1 MDLGTLIGLVA
12 GFGVIGWAMM
22 LGGGIMPF
30 VDAPSIIIVLGG
42 TIAACFTNQ
51 KIPNVISGFRCAI
64 QAFVDKSPSKV
75 ELIPVVV
82 HLATKARKE
91 GLVAL
96 EGEPIDDPFLARGV
110 RMGVDGL
117 SPEVIRE
124 SLTGELAAIKERH
137 DRGQK
142 LFKFMASTAPAMG
155 LIGTIIGLVQMLKNL
170 SDPDAIGPSMA
181 IALLTTLYGALIAFV
196 ICGPIAEKL
205 VNRTAEEAA
214 IKKMAITGVESI
226 LKGDNTMVIES
237 KLMAFLAPHER
248 KQLAP
253 E

>member
-1 MDLGTLIGLVA
+1 MDLGTIIGLTA
-12 GFGVIGWAMM
+12 GFGVIGWAML

-30 VDAPSIIIVLGG
+30 VDVPAFVLVFGG
-42 TIAACFTNQ
+42 TIAACFTHQ
-51 KIPNVISGFRCAI
+51 RIPYVVSGFRCAI
-64 QAFVDKSPSKV
+64 QAFLDRPASKA
-75 ELIPVVV
+75 EMIPLIVG
-82 HLATKARKE
+82 LANKARKE

-110 RMGVDGL
+110 RLGVDGL

-124 SLTGELAAIKERH
+124 SLAGELASIKARH
-137 DRGQK
+137 ERGQK

-155 LIGTIIGLVQMLKNL
+155 LIGTIIGLIQMLQNL
-170 SDPDAIGPSMA
+170 SDPAAIGPAMA

-205 VNRTAEEAA
+205 AHRTAEETAVR
-214 IKKMAITGVESI
+214 KMAIAGVESI
-226 LKGDNTMVIES
+226 LKGDNSLVIQS
-237 KLMAFLAPHER
+237 RLLAYLSPQER
-248 KQLAP
+248 DALAL